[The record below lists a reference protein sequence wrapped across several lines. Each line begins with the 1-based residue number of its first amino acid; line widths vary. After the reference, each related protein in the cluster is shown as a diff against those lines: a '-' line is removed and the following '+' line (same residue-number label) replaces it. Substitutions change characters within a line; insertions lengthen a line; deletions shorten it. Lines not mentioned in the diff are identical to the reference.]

1 MGEKD
6 IVTKRF
12 INNDIYF
19 ADICNSFL
27 YNGRQTILP
36 EQLHELDT
44 QLFMYTEYDKLR
56 TEHTDIKQAYP
67 KERDAVKY
75 ISAKTDN
82 TAAYLIVGIEHQS
95 DIDYT
100 MPMRTMLYDALQYDK
115 QKQEIEAEH
124 RTYKKNDKL
133 LPVITIVLYF
143 GSKPWD
149 GPMSLHDML
158 QIDNPAL
165 LQYIADYPLHL
176 IDPHR
181 MNEPELERF
190 QTNAREVLTFIKHS
204 KNKKKV
210 LELVQEERFK
220 KLDSLAAEV
229 INECTNSHLPLTI
242 TKEDVNMCQAIDE
255 IREDSRN
262 EGRSEGR
269 IEGIEIGSIN
279 RSKEMA
285 IALLKENVFT
295 INKIAELT
303 KLSIEEINQLV
314 GDDVSASLE
323 LQNA

>member
-12 INNDIYF
+12 INNNIYF

-44 QLFMYTEYDKLR
+44 QLFMHTEYAKLGA
-56 TEHTDIKQAYP
+56 EHIDIKQAHP
-67 KERDAVKY
+67 KERDTVKY

-82 TAAYLIVGIEHQS
+82 NAAYLIVGIEHQS
-95 DIDYT
+95 DIDHT

-149 GPMSLHDML
+149 GPMRLHDML
-158 QIDNPAL
+158 DIDDPAL
-165 LQYIADYPLHL
+165 LPYVADYPLHL

-181 MNEPELERF
+181 MNEEALEQF

-210 LELVQEERFK
+210 LELVQEERVK

-229 INECTNSHLPLTI
+229 INECTNSHLPLI
-242 TKEDVNMCQAIDE
+242 TDNKEDVNMCQAIDE
-255 IREDSRN
+255 IREDSR
-262 EGRSEGR
+262 
-269 IEGIEIGSIN
+269 IEA
-279 RSKEMA
+279 RKEMA
-285 IALLKENVFT
+285 IALIKEKVFT
-295 INKIAELT
+295 NSKIAELT
-303 KLSIEEINQLV
+303 KLSIEEINQLQN
-314 GDDVSASLE
+314 DH

>member
-12 INNDIYF
+12 INNNIYF

-44 QLFMYTEYDKLR
+44 QLFMHTEYAKLGA
-56 TEHTDIKQAYP
+56 EHIDIKQAHP
-67 KERDAVKY
+67 KERDTVKY

-82 TAAYLIVGIEHQS
+82 NAAYLIVGIEHQS
-95 DIDYT
+95 DIDHT

-115 QKQEIEAEH
+115 QKQEIESEH

-149 GPMSLHDML
+149 GPMRLHDML
-158 QIDNPAL
+158 DIDDPAL
-165 LQYIADYPLHL
+165 LPYVADYPLHL

-181 MNEPELERF
+181 MNEEALEQF

-229 INECTNSHLPLTI
+229 INECTNSHLPLI
-242 TKEDVNMCQAIDE
+242 TDNKEDVNMCQAIDE
-255 IREDSRN
+255 IREDSR
-262 EGRSEGR
+262 
-269 IEGIEIGSIN
+269 IEA
-279 RSKEMA
+279 RKEMA
-285 IALLKENVFT
+285 IALIKEKVFT
-295 INKIAELT
+295 NSKIADLT
-303 KLSIEEINQLV
+303 KLSIEEINQLQKEI
-314 GDDVSASLE
+314 E

>member
-12 INNDIYF
+12 INNNIYF

-44 QLFMYTEYDKLR
+44 QLFMHTEYAKLGA
-56 TEHTDIKQAYP
+56 EHIDIKQAHP
-67 KERDAVKY
+67 KERDTVKY

-82 TAAYLIVGIEHQS
+82 TATYLIVGIEHQS

-149 GPMSLHDML
+149 GPMRLHDML

-181 MNEPELERF
+181 MNEEALEQF
-190 QTNAREVLTFIKHS
+190 QTNAREVLTFIKHA

-229 INECTNSHLPLTI
+229 INECTNSHLPLI
-242 TKEDVNMCQAIDE
+242 TDNKEDVNMCQAIDE
-255 IREDSRN
+255 IREDSR
-262 EGRSEGR
+262 
-269 IEGIEIGSIN
+269 IEA
-279 RSKEMA
+279 RKEMA
-285 IALLKENVFT
+285 IALIKEKVFT
-295 INKIAELT
+295 NSKIAELT
-303 KLSIEEINQLV
+303 KLSIEEINQLQN
-314 GDDVSASLE
+314 DH

>member
-1 MGEKD
+1 M
-6 IVTKRF
+6 
-12 INNDIYF
+12 
-19 ADICNSFL
+19 
-27 YNGRQTILP
+27 
-36 EQLHELDT
+36 H
-44 QLFMYTEYDKLR
+44 TEYAKLGA
-56 TEHTDIKQAYP
+56 EHIDIKQAHP
-67 KERDAVKY
+67 KERDTVKY

-82 TAAYLIVGIEHQS
+82 NAAYLIVGIEHQS
-95 DIDYT
+95 DIDHT

-149 GPMSLHDML
+149 GPMRLHDML
-158 QIDNPAL
+158 DIDDPAL
-165 LQYIADYPLHL
+165 LPYVADYPLHL

-181 MNEPELERF
+181 MNEEALEQF

-229 INECTNSHLPLTI
+229 INECTNSHLPLI
-242 TKEDVNMCQAIDE
+242 TDNKEDVNMCQAIDE
-255 IREDSRN
+255 IREDSR
-262 EGRSEGR
+262 
-269 IEGIEIGSIN
+269 IEA
-279 RSKEMA
+279 RKEMA
-285 IALLKENVFT
+285 IALIKEKVFT
-295 INKIAELT
+295 NSKIAELT
-303 KLSIEEINQLV
+303 KLSIEEINQLQN
-314 GDDVSASLE
+314 DH

>member
-12 INNDIYF
+12 INNNIYF

-44 QLFMYTEYDKLR
+44 QLFMHTEYAKLGA
-56 TEHTDIKQAYP
+56 EHIDIKQAHP
-67 KERDAVKY
+67 KERDTVKY

-82 TAAYLIVGIEHQS
+82 NAAYLIVGIEHQS
-95 DIDYT
+95 DIDHT

-149 GPMSLHDML
+149 GPMRLHDML
-158 QIDNPAL
+158 DIDDPAL
-165 LQYIADYPLHL
+165 LPYVADYPLHL

-181 MNEPELERF
+181 MNEEALEQF

-229 INECTNSHLPLTI
+229 INECTNSHLPLI
-242 TKEDVNMCQAIDE
+242 TDNKEDVNMCQAIDE
-255 IREDSRN
+255 IREDSR
-262 EGRSEGR
+262 
-269 IEGIEIGSIN
+269 IEA
-279 RSKEMA
+279 RKEMA
-285 IALLKENVFT
+285 IALIKEKVFT
-295 INKIAELT
+295 NSKIAELT
-303 KLSIEEINQLV
+303 KLSIEEINQLQN
-314 GDDVSASLE
+314 DH